1 MQITCSRCKER
12 PAYARG
18 LCSRCYQWKRK
29 SAGLVEP
36 IPGLMTPG
44 EADAR
49 RRRIIEQMRAE
60 GYSFEAI
67 AERFGGRGVRSGERD
82 TSDAQDTVDP

>member
-1 MQITCSRCKER
+1 M
-12 PAYARG
+12 
-18 LCSRCYQWKRK
+18 
-29 SAGLVEP
+29 EP

-60 GYSFEAI
+60 GCSFEAI
-67 AERFGGRGVRSGERD
+67 AERFGGRGVRIGEPQTD
-82 TSDAQDTVDP
+82 DAG